1 MLLGDIAA
9 RYNVRNVDALRTL
22 VKKVAETV
30 RTDVS
35 FSTPHNALKDIG
47 YGISKDTVISYVG
60 HAREAYL
67 LFSVTNATARFV
79 KRGGRAGMAVPT
91 GRARAVANLWIR
103 LGVGG
108 QPHLGQISLRNTRC
122 GVPDPKGSSCF
133 LAFSQ

>member
-9 RYNVRNVDALRTL
+9 RHNVRNVDALRTL

-91 GRARAVANLWIR
+91 GRARSQICGFAWESEGNRI
-103 LGVGG
+103 LGRFPSGILDVVS
-108 QPHLGQISLRNTRC
+108 PTRK
-122 GVPDPKGSSCF
+122 DRRAS
-133 LAFSQ
+133 